1 MTISAKQVMDL
12 RAATGMP
19 MMQCKRALEAE
30 DGDFEKAFDR
40 LKKEGMKA
48 LEKRADKEAKEG
60 LVRVRMTPG
69 GDRATLLA
77 VACETEPVARTEGFV
92 TFVDTLVQHVD
103 EKAPADVA
111 SLLEQ
116 PWIADGALTVH
127 DALTGLVGQLREKIE
142 IVSFARLES
151 ADGGLVGGYQHHDQ
165 KNGAI
170 VALQSDGP
178 AGDLEAFAKQLC
190 MHIVFSRP
198 TALSRED
205 VPAEAREREAKLLRE
220 QLGEDPKMANKPE
233 AVLEKILE
241 GKMAAFYKQSVLSEQ
256 EWALPD
262 SDLTVGELLKQH
274 GARVQSFVRAQ
285 VG

>member
-30 DGDFEKAFDR
+30 DGDYEKAFDR

-60 LVRVRMTPG
+60 LVRVRLSPE

-92 TFVDTLVQHVD
+92 KFVDTLVEHVD
-103 EKAPADVA
+103 ARAPEDVPG
-111 SLLEQ
+111 LMQQ
-116 PWIADGALTVH
+116 PWIADDAQTVQ

-142 IVSFARLES
+142 VVSIARLET
-151 ADGGLVGGYQHHDQ
+151 DGKGVVGGYQHHDQ

-170 VALQSDGP
+170 VVLEGDRPDEALKG
-178 AGDLEAFAKQLC
+178 FAKQLC

-198 TALSRED
+198 TALTRD
-205 VPAEAREREAKLLRE
+205 QVPAASREREERVLRE
-220 QLGEDPKMANKPE
+220 QLSEDPKMQGKPE
-233 AVLEKILE
+233 NVVQKILD
-241 GKMAAFYKQSVLSEQ
+241 GKMAAFYKQSVLTEQ

-262 SDLTVGELLKQH
+262 SDQTVGDLLRQH
-274 GARVQSFVRAQ
+274 GVQVRSFVRAQ

>member
-19 MMQCKRALEAE
+19 MMQCKRALESE

-60 LVRVRMTPG
+60 LVRVRLTPAAG
-69 GDRATLLA
+69 RATLLA

-92 TFVDTLVQHVD
+92 KFVDTLVEHVD
-103 EKAPADVA
+103 EKAPEDVA
-111 SLLEQ
+111 QLLTQ
-116 PWIADGALTVH
+116 PWIADGGLKVE

-142 IVSFARLES
+142 IVSFARVEAPS
-151 ADGGLVGGYQHHDQ
+151 GGIVGGYQHHDQ

-170 VALQSDGP
+170 VALVGEKGGDG
-178 AGDLEAFAKQLC
+178 LEAFAKQLC

-198 TALSRED
+198 TALTRD
-205 VPAEAREREAKLLRE
+205 QVPAEAREREERLLRE
-220 QLGEDPKMANKPE
+220 QLAEDPKMQGKPDN
-233 AVLEKILE
+233 VVQKILD
-241 GKMAAFYKQSVLSEQ
+241 GKMAAFYKQSVLTEQ

-274 GARVQSFVRAQ
+274 GAKVQSFYRAQ